1 MESLICLPKASS
13 RIWLEEKQCSKKI
26 ISMQKRSKTSFLVM
40 KQKTFS
46 FWSFYDWFTFW
57 FLEVAKSQLL
67 RVFASWRIFMVAFQS
82 PCSNNLPYRKKVCG
96 LSGHFLVDFCLTWGH
111 KYTHRENSQVWK
123 KHSVAKL
130 LKKVSFF
137 YQFKIDLGKKARKT
151 RNLYVF
157 TA

>member
-1 MESLICLPKASS
+1 MKQWIWLIFSIAGFSLRSKQEGIETSENCIKQKVESLICLPKASS

-82 PCSNNLPYRKKVCG
+82 PCSNNLPYRKK
-96 LSGHFLVDFCLTWGH
+96 SMWLVWSLFGW
-111 KYTHRENSQVWK
+111 
-123 KHSVAKL
+123 L
-130 LKKVSFF
+130 LF
-137 YQFKIDLGKKARKT
+137 
-151 RNLYVF
+151 NLRS
-157 TA
+157 